1 MFCRWKEAI
10 LFSQLLSLPFDSP
23 LGISSSSII
32 VAVMLVFERGK
43 QAGLFLEI
51 EVVLYATRRAVV
63 LWPLYVGLWIEE

>member
-10 LFSQLLSLPFDSP
+10 LSSQLLLLPFDSP
-23 LGISSSSII
+23 LGISFSRIT

-51 EVVLYATRRAVV
+51 EVVLYCNKESRGAVAPLRRT
-63 LWPLYVGLWIEE
+63 LD